1 MCSANYITHSP
12 LLLASPHLQINLQK
26 INLQI
31 KSICCT
37 GSLVAF
43 EKLDGRLALMNRD
56 ANVYMFNKVTSFLDV
71 KQHLRITEY
80 IVAV

>member
-31 KSICCT
+31 GSICNLFADQ
-37 GSLVAF
+37 SNLQINLQNINLQQSA
-43 EKLDGRLALMNRD
+43 D
-56 ANVYMFNKVTSFLDV
+56 
-71 KQHLRITEY
+71 Q
-80 IVAV
+80 